1 MNMGM
6 NDNGHNINL
15 HMIIFPIT
23 GCNNLT
29 KKLYANLTDKVYI
42 MQIVDSIP
50 LDNKQYCKIRV

>member
-1 MNMGM
+1 MGM

-29 KKLYANLTDKVYI
+29 KLYANLTDKVYI

>member
-1 MNMGM
+1 MGM

-50 LDNKQYCKIRV
+50 LIR